1 MVNSVTEDQSAEI
14 KKDTF
19 QVGPQADLAE
29 FRLSMLPE
37 AEDIYQPG
45 NYEQRI
51 TLDTQKVEQYIPEKR
66 LQYNVYVPLD
76 MADEYAEIKTNL
88 NSFVRM
94 ATVQFI
100 TGERDIET
108 GWDQYLSE
116 LDSYKVDRYIEIY
129 KAAAGM

>member
-1 MVNSVTEDQSAEI
+1 
-14 KKDTF
+14 
-19 QVGPQADLAE
+19 
-29 FRLSMLPE
+29 MLPE
-37 AEDIYQPG
+37 VDDIYQPG

-51 TLDTQKVEQYIPEKR
+51 TLDTQKVEQYIPKER
-66 LQYNVYVPLD
+66 LDYTVFIPLD
-76 MADEYAEIKTNL
+76 MADDYAEIQTNL

-116 LDSYKVDRYIEIY
+116 LDSYRVDRYIEIY
-129 KAAAGM
+129 KTAAGR